1 MIREEQSNM
10 IRKKHSYVDL
20 LYMLET
26 PDLIIEMDAI
36 QRGELTL
43 DYQGA
48 YRILPARTRPITEI
62 IFSKYGE
69 FDMDVFLKHYNRKV
83 RTWCNETKNKPDE
96 YPIGVDEFLHR
107 LGEWES
113 ETKTERMGLEAVF
126 SEIDRLAEADGVD
139 RGTFIARN
147 PEWRDKI
154 RDAKMEFKK

>member
-1 MIREEQSNM
+1 MLTEVKDELV
-10 IRKKHSYVDL
+10 RKTRSYNDL
-20 LYMLET
+20 LFMLEV
-26 PDLIIEMDAI
+26 PSLIQDMDCI
-36 QRGELTL
+36 QRGKTVLV
-43 DYQGA
+43 DGS
-48 YRILPARTRPITEI
+48 YRVIQAERRGINEI

-96 YPIGVDEFLHR
+96 YPIEVDEFLHR

-126 SEIDRLAEADGVD
+126 SEIDRFAEADGID

-154 RDAKMEFKK
+154 RDAKTEFKK

>member
-1 MIREEQSNM
+1 MLTEVKDELV
-10 IRKKHSYVDL
+10 RKTRSYNDL
-20 LYMLET
+20 LFMLEV
-26 PDLIIEMDAI
+26 PSLIQDMDCI
-36 QRGELTL
+36 QRGKTVLV
-43 DYQGA
+43 DGS
-48 YRILPARTRPITEI
+48 YRVIQAERRGINEI

-126 SEIDRLAEADGVD
+126 SEIDRLAEADGID